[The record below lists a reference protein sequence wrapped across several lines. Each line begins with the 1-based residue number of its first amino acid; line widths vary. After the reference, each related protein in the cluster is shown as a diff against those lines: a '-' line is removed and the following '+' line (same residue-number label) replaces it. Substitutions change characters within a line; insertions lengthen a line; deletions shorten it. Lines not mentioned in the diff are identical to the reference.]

1 MDIYQADAFTDKVF
15 EGNPAAVIPLENWL
29 DDALLQTIAAENN
42 LSETA
47 FFVKNDTGF
56 HLRWFTP
63 KVEVPLCGHATLAS
77 AFVIFNELGYDKDAI
92 HFETKSGELVV
103 KRKDNGFSMDFPA
116 APPTPC
122 AIPDGL
128 EEAFGVKLIEAH
140 QNRFCL
146 VVCDDEEAV
155 KNATPNIKA
164 LTQIAPGDFI
174 LTAKS
179 KTYDFVSRCFAPSHG
194 IDEDPVTGSAHCV
207 SAPFW
212 AERLGKTTLKARQV
226 SQRGGDLLCTLH
238 GDRVE
243 LWGNARLYMKGEISV

>member
-1 MDIYQADAFTDKVF
+1 MDIYQVDAFANNAF
-15 EGNPAAVIPLENWL
+15 EGNPAAIIPLSDWL
-29 DDALLQTIAAENN
+29 PDDTLQAIAAENN

-47 FFVKNDTGF
+47 YFVPTDTGF

-63 KVEVPLCGHATLAS
+63 SVEVPLCGHATLAS
-77 AFVIFNELGYDKDAI
+77 AFVIFNELAYDKDSI
-92 HFETKSGELVV
+92 SFETLSGKLIV
-103 KRKDNGFSMDFPA
+103 KRKDDGFVMDFPA

-122 AIPDGL
+122 AIPEGL
-128 EEAFGVKLIEAH
+128 EKAIGAKLIEAH

-146 VVCDDEEAV
+146 VLAENEDAV
-155 KNATPNIKA
+155 INAQPDFKA
-164 LTQIAPGDFI
+164 LADIAPGDFI

-179 KTYDFVSRCFAPSHG
+179 ETYDFVSRAFAPSHG

-212 AERLGKTTLKARQV
+212 GERLGKTTLNARQV
-226 SQRGGDLLCTLH
+226 SKRGGDMICTLK

-243 LWGNARLYMKGEISV
+243 SFGKAVLYMKGAIHL